1 MENFLIFLFSVAV
14 ISLSGVLSPGPVLG
28 VTIAKGYTEKNAGM
42 WISLGHGLLEFP
54 LMILFYFGLSPLFTN
69 PTFRTA
75 ISLIGGVLLIYLG
88 YGMVRAM
95 GKVDENHMDLPYGSF
110 AAGAI
115 TTGAGPYFW
124 LWWATIGL
132 GLITRAAAYG
142 LIGFVIFM
150 VVHWLCDFLCYTFV
164 SRTINRSK
172 NIWTEKV
179 HALVFGGFG
188 LLLAGFGVWFI
199 ATAF

>member
-1 MENFLIFLFSVAV
+1 M

-28 VTIAKGYTEKNAGM
+28 VTIAKGYSEKNAGV

-54 LMILFYFGLSPLFTN
+54 LMILLYFGLSSLFTN
-69 PTFRTA
+69 PTFKAA
-75 ISLIGGVLLIYLG
+75 IGLVGGVLLIYLG
-88 YGMVRAM
+88 YGMLRAM
-95 GKVDENHMDLPYGSF
+95 GKTDENSMDLAYGSF
-110 AAGAI
+110 TAGVI

-132 GLITRAAAYG
+132 NLITRAAAFG
-142 LIGFVIFM
+142 LHGFIIFM
-150 VVHWLCDFLCYTFV
+150 IVHWLCDFASYTFI

-172 NIWTEKV
+172 NIWSEKV
-179 HALVFGGFG
+179 HAVVFGGFG
-188 LLLAGFGVWFI
+188 LMLAIFGVWFI